1 MATTLKQTY
10 SSREVSAITG
20 LTARQL
26 QWWDARR
33 LFAPAVKSH
42 PTAAG
47 GFTERR
53 YSPIDLLELVCLADL
68 RRQGFTVQKLR
79 TLLGTLRDRY
89 DIRLFEAIGGG
100 GPMTLLTDGHEVYG
114 RMPDGEIIN
123 LIRSPG
129 QPLLAIGAEGQLKEL
144 TSKMRRRK
152 KRKKKKG

>member
-152 KRKKKKG
+152 RKRKKG

>member
-42 PTAAG
+42 ATAAG